1 MNTSRQVVW
10 FIFLL
15 SCVLRLV
22 EETRFAVSLQRTML
36 TALWFFILLD
46 AGEWAKRKFKSKEK
60 K

>member
-1 MNTSRQVVW
+1 MNTSRQVMW

-46 AGEWAKRKFKSKEK
+46 AVEWAKRKLKSKEK